1 MLAKPLSSTP
11 RLPPA
16 LPKFEVQKVYAAF
29 YAAGV
34 APSKATDKLPLDMKA
49 TNMLPSIVKATY
61 AFTKMNSL
69 LHQIKQ
75 RRLTLGLKQNDMMLR
90 VGVSRQQ
97 YQRLESKGNPRLDTL
112 ELIAKGL
119 NSELMLIPKEKL
131 GAVITL
137 LEQESSELGKEHI
150 SQAKNTAKEEA
161 KKSLSDDPWQDL
173 LGDDS

>member
-1 MLAKPLSSTP
+1 MADRQRELNHQQ
-11 RLPPA
+11 RNIC
-16 LPKFEVQKVYAAF
+16 VAF
-29 YAAGV
+29 SISDV
-34 APSKATDKLPLDMKA
+34 VNCIKATNKLPLDLQA
-49 TNMLPSIVKATY
+49 TNMLLSATKATY
-61 AFTKMNSL
+61 VFTMTNSI

-112 ELIAKGL
+112 VLIAKGL

-131 GAVITL
+131 GAVMAL
-137 LEQESSELGKEHI
+137 LEQESSEPGKANV
-150 SQAKNTAKEEA
+150 SQAKKTAREDA

-173 LGDDS
+173 LGDEL

>member
-1 MLAKPLSSTP
+1 
-11 RLPPA
+11 
-16 LPKFEVQKVYAAF
+16 
-29 YAAGV
+29 
-34 APSKATDKLPLDMKA
+34 MKA

-61 AFTKMNSL
+61 VFTKMNSL

-75 RRLTLGLKQNDMMLR
+75 RRLTLGLKQNDMLLR

-131 GAVITL
+131 GAVIAL
-137 LEQESSELGKEHI
+137 LEQESSELGKEHM
-150 SQAKNTAKEEA
+150 SQAKKTAKEEV